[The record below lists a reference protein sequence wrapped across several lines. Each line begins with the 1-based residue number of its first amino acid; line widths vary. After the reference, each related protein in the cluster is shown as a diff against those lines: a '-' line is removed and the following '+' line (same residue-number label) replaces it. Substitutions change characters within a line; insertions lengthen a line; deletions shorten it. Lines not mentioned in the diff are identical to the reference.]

1 MRRLLTSSTV
11 LFLTFFSLAG
21 IPACAGTMQGSK
33 EAMME
38 KGATMAK
45 DDDMAKTD
53 KGMTKSDKEMM
64 EQKEGSMME
73 PKTAMMEGKMA
84 TTRTAMLVGAGSHH
98 ATGTVSVTK
107 DHGGQATLILAEIRV
122 DKVPDG
128 RVYLAK
134 NGDYRHGAEL
144 GKLTQFSGTI
154 TFPVPAGVRGE
165 DYDSVVIWCKKFNVE
180 IGRAF
185 FNSGLMQKAGSP
197 TEDKRTTMESDAGSM
212 KQDMIHDKGMIK

>member
-1 MRRLLTSSTV
+1 MRSVLTIATV
-11 LFLTFFSLAG
+11 LFVTLFSLAG

-38 KGATMAK
+38 KGETIAQDGA
-45 DDDMAKTD
+45 MAKTD
-53 KGMTKSDKEMM
+53 KGMMMSDKE
-64 EQKEGSMME
+64 MME

-84 TTRTAMLVGAGSHH
+84 ATRTAMLVGAGSHH
-98 ATGTVSVTK
+98 ATGTASVTK

-134 NGDYRHGAEL
+134 NGDYRTGIEL
-144 GKLTQFSGTI
+144 GKLTRFSGTVEFQI
-154 TFPVPAGVRGE
+154 PSTAHLE
-165 DYDSVVIWCKKFNVE
+165 DYDSVVIWCKRFNVE

-185 FNSGLMQKAGSP
+185 FDKSMEAGGSMMQK
-197 TEDKRTTMESDAGSM
+197 DKKMMGA
-212 KQDMIHDKGMIK
+212 DKMRQ